1 MNSLHIIINPYS
13 GKRAMLRQRY
23 YLFRLLRKRQEKF
36 QYYVTA
42 YANHATEIA
51 RDIVE
56 KGGRKLLIL
65 GGDGTLSESINGIM
79 SARISDA
86 ERQQVQIGIM
96 PRGTGNDFGRFWH
109 LNRNHRQSL
118 AHFFSGVP
126 HPIDIGC
133 LTFRRNGEEHHRYFI
148 NSLGFGV
155 DPLTCLYADRFKP
168 YIGSHHVNYLF
179 GLLRALYK
187 QRPIPMSLS
196 LDGKQLLDN
205 KLYTMSI
212 GNGPYSG
219 GGIRQN
225 PTADP
230 RDGILNGMFLEKPT
244 LRQIL
249 QALPNLFNGRLTDI
263 DFVHSL
269 TGKEISINTDNH
281 LMIEAD
287 GILMHFTGSC
297 TVSCIHHAIQFIAPA
312 DMMPYDEQ
320 DTSKANNNG

>member
-1 MNSLHIIINPYS
+1 MNGLHIIINPYS
-13 GKRAMLRQRY
+13 GKRALLRQRY
-23 YLFRLLRKRQEKF
+23 YLFRVLKERSEMY
-36 QYYVTA
+36 QYSITA
-42 YANHATEIA
+42 YAGHATEIA

-56 KGGRKLLIL
+56 KGGRRLLIL

-79 SARISDA
+79 CARISDD
-86 ERQQVQIGIM
+86 ERKKVQIGIM

-109 LNRNHRQSL
+109 LTRNYRQ
-118 AHFFSGVP
+118 AIDHFFTGHP

-133 LTFRRNGEEHHRYFI
+133 ISFQRNGDEHRRYFV

-155 DPLTCLYADRFKP
+155 DPLTCLYAERLKP

-179 GLLRALYK
+179 GLLRALSK
-187 QRPIPMSLS
+187 QQPIPMTL
-196 LDGKQLLDN
+196 LADGKKVVDSSLF
-205 KLYTMSI
+205 TMNI

-230 RDGILNGMFLEKPT
+230 RDGILNGMFVEKPT
-244 LRQIL
+244 LKQML

-269 TGKEISINTDNH
+269 AGETIRIDTDQH

-287 GILMHFTGSC
+287 GILHHFIGSC
-297 TVSCIHHAIQFIAPA
+297 TISCLHDALQFIAPA
-312 DMMPYDEQ
+312 DISPYEDR
-320 DTSKANNNG
+320 D

>member
-1 MNSLHIIINPYS
+1 MNGLHIIINPYS
-13 GKRAMLRQRY
+13 GKRALLRQRY
-23 YLFRLLRKRQEKF
+23 YLFRVLKERSETY

-51 RDIVE
+51 RDIVD
-56 KGGRKLLIL
+56 KGGRRLLIL

-79 SARISDA
+79 SARISDT
-86 ERQQVQIGIM
+86 ERADVQVGIM

-109 LNRNHRQSL
+109 LKRNHREAL
-118 AHFFSGVP
+118 AHFFSGIP

-133 LTFRRNGEEHHRYFI
+133 LTFRRNGEEHRRYFI

-155 DPLTCLYADRFKP
+155 DPLTCLYADRLKP

-179 GLLRALYK
+179 GLLRALYR
-187 QRPIPMSLS
+187 QQPIPMTLS
-196 LDGKQLLDN
+196 LDGKQLLDSG
-205 KLYTMSI
+205 LYTMSI

-230 RDGILNGMFLEKPT
+230 RDSILNGMFVEKPT
-244 LRQIL
+244 FKQIL

-263 DFVHSL
+263 RFVHSFA
-269 TGKEISINTDNH
+269 GNEIRIDTDRH
-281 LMIEAD
+281 LMVEAD
-287 GILMHFTGSC
+287 GILLHFTGSC
-297 TVSCIHHAIQFIAPA
+297 TVSCIHHAIQFVAPA
-312 DMMPYDEQ
+312 SFPPFPTPLQ
-320 DTSKANNNG
+320 

>member
-1 MNSLHIIINPYS
+1 MSELHIIINPYS
-13 GKRAMLRQRY
+13 GKRALLRQRY
-23 YLFRLLRKRQEKF
+23 YLFRLLQERREAYR
-36 QYYVTA
+36 YYVTA

-56 KGGRKLLIL
+56 KGGRRLLIL

-79 SARISDA
+79 CARLSEA

-109 LNRNHRQSL
+109 LTRNYRQAIDHFLTGQPHLIDVGCVTFKRNDDVHR
-118 AHFFSGVP
+118 
-126 HPIDIGC
+126 
-133 LTFRRNGEEHHRYFI
+133 RYFV

-155 DPLTCLYADRFKP
+155 DPLTCMYADRLKP

-179 GLLRALYK
+179 GLFRALGR
-187 QRPIPMSLS
+187 QQPIHMTLS
-196 LDGKQLLDN
+196 VDDKPLLDSG
-205 KLYTMSI
+205 LYTMSI

-230 RDGILNGMFLEKPT
+230 RDGILNGMFVEKPT
-244 LRQIL
+244 MKRIV
-249 QALPNLFNGRLTDI
+249 QALPHLFNGHLTQI

-269 TGKEISINTDNH
+269 KGKHIQITTDQH

-287 GILMHFTGSC
+287 GILQHFTGSC
-297 TVSCIHHAIQFIAPA
+297 TISCIHNAIQFIAPA
-312 DMMPYDEQ
+312 DIAPYQPNE
-320 DTSKANNNG
+320 TE